1 MSHRT
6 LKLSHKEIELL
17 ETALN
22 ESYAKRLEIVRKE
35 RKTIGEAT
43 SNLIIDGAN
52 EFDDLRMSISN
63 SEKDL

>member
-22 ESYAKRLEIVRKE
+22 ESYAKRFEIVRKE

-43 SNLIIDGAN
+43 SILLLMVQMNL
-52 EFDDLRMSISN
+52 MT
-63 SEKDL
+63 